1 MRKKDNNRDRERERE
16 RERERAILR
25 LYDALKRLP
34 NDVPTKARR

>member
-1 MRKKDNNRDRERERE
+1 MTERE

>member
-1 MRKKDNNRDRERERE
+1 MRKKDNNRDRE

-25 LYDALKRLP
+25 LYDALKRLT

>member
-1 MRKKDNNRDRERERE
+1 MRKKDNNRDRE